1 MENNSILNI
10 INDLFSKLFSSI
22 DNSIY
27 GILDKITF
35 ITPEII
41 EGKNFKNIIEYKEN
55 SLLIQCKKYQL
66 QIEGKNLYIEIY
78 SKEEM
83 KVKGIIYE
91 IKFLGRKR
99 EES

>member
-1 MENNSILNI
+1 MMKTKPNNI
-10 INDLFSKLFSSI
+10 IETCELPKDVLLGASMISVTG
-22 DNSIY
+22 DEE
-27 GILDKITF
+27 IL
-35 ITPEII
+35 I
-41 EGKNFKNIIEYKEN
+41 ENFKNIIEYKEN